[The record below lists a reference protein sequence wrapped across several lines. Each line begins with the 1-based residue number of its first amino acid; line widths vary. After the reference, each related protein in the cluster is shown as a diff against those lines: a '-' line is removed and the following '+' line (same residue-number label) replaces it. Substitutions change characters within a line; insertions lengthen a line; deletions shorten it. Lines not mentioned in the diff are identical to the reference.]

1 MNPTCL
7 THYFIR
13 SKISSGCLGHRFN
26 RDLKAERFKSLNEFV
41 LERFRVEAIEVVS
54 AKIPILVPSNV
65 EGNDKKSVGRG
76 NGGLLYAAAGG
87 HSPELCGK
95 IIVFLGG
102 DRPCGLAEATT

>member
-41 LERFRVEAIEVVS
+41 LERLRVEAIEVVS
-54 AKIPILVPSNV
+54 AKIPIFDWCLQMWKAMTRRVWAVAMVAFFTP
-65 EGNDKKSVGRG
+65 RRAAT
-76 NGGLLYAAAGG
+76 LLN
-87 HSPELCGK
+87 C
-95 IIVFLGG
+95 
-102 DRPCGLAEATT
+102 AER